1 MTQFLKLAEGL
12 PVASVLAEI
21 EAHPELWDAYRE
33 RKAAPKSPHAQ
44 MSDIWV
50 RYNSR
55 DRLGPNFNDEHVP
68 VNYPAWDLLPS
79 VRKIALAIMAN
90 EEGQMLGG
98 ILITRIP
105 PGGRIAPHVDLG
117 WHVNYY
123 DKFYVALK
131 SPIGSSFSTVTP
143 TGTETITPAAG
154 DIHRFDN
161 RNLHWVENSSNW
173 EDKMTLIVCVRTDKY
188 R

>member
-1 MTQFLKLAEGL
+1 MTHFLKLAESL
-12 PVASVLAEI
+12 PVAPVLAEI

-33 RKAAPKSPHAQ
+33 RKDAFRSPHAQ

-68 VNYPAWDLLPS
+68 VNYPAWDALPT
-79 VRKIALAIMAN
+79 VRAISFAIMAA
-90 EEGQMLGG
+90 EQGQMLGG

-105 PGGRIAPHVDLG
+105 PGGRIAPHVDSG
-117 WHVNYY
+117 WHVNYFS
-123 DKFYVALK
+123 KFYVALK
-131 SPIGSSFSTVTP
+131 SPIGSSFSTETP
-143 TGTETITPAAG
+143 SGIETITPAVG
-154 DIHRFDN
+154 DLHRFDN
-161 RNLHWVENSSNW
+161 RNLHWVENNSS